1 MKSKV
6 RRLTY
11 FPVMMFLCLLMLFGC
26 KSDGTDLRP
35 ADLVITNAQIFT
47 SNTRQPNADT
57 IAIKGRYI
65 AFVGSFAGAGRFIG
79 PGTQVVDVKGRL
91 ITPGFVD
98 NHCHVLWIGGMSYLM
113 PPNLFACATMD
124 EILAKVEERARN
136 NPDLPIIGGIGWRMN
151 QLPDGPRKEILDAVV
166 PDRPVM
172 LMSYSGQAGWLN
184 SKAIELMTQ
193 RNPEAFARLSPVRDP
208 ATGEYTGECKRYHV
222 INILNY
228 FSWEELGPTVE
239 EGIMAAITDIL
250 EEALSYGVTTMHD
263 VQIYPEF
270 IPLLLKF
277 RDRGGLD
284 NVRVRGAYFVGPERL
299 ADEEQL
305 RSDLNN
311 WKDIGQREN
320 GAHLRLGQSL
330 KFYIDGTMDNRTS
343 LLLEPYS
350 DDPTNYGT
358 PEWTQEEFDR
368 VTEIADR
375 LKLQCCTHDTGDAG
389 ARRVI
394 NSYARALTVN
404 GMRDARHTLEHCE
417 MPTAEDWPRMALYGM
432 IASMQPQHFYG
443 DAMVENGLGHER
455 LQRLMP
461 WKSLEEAGVRISFG
475 TDWPAG
481 PINPAYGLAIAT
493 LRLNYKGTND
503 WGPDEAIAI
512 ESGIRHWTADSAYNL
527 FMENEIGTLAP
538 GKYADLVIFNTD
550 LREMSSP
557 AFWETHEFALGA
569 LDDFVDL
576 TMVGGR
582 TVYRKE
588 GADLNLA
595 R

>member
-11 FPVMMFLCLLMLFGC
+11 FPFMLCLSLLLLFGC
-26 KSDGTDLRP
+26 NSGGADSQP
-35 ADLVITNAQIFT
+35 ADLVIRNAQIFT
-47 SNTRQPNADT
+47 SHTDQPDADT
-57 IAIKGRYI
+57 IAIKGEHI
-65 AFVGSFAGAGRFIG
+65 AHVGSFAGAAPFIG
-79 PGTQVVDVKGRL
+79 PGTEVVDAKGRL

-113 PPNLFACATMD
+113 PPNLFECTTQD
-124 EILAKVEERARN
+124 EILAKIEERARN
-136 NPDLPIIGGIGWRMN
+136 NPDLPMIGGIGWRMN
-151 QLPDGPRKEILDAVV
+151 QLSDGPRKEILDAVV
-166 PDRPVM
+166 SDRPVM
-172 LMSYSGQAGWLN
+172 LMSYTGQAGWLN
-184 SKAIELMTQ
+184 SKAIALMIQ

-208 ATGEYTGECKRYHV
+208 ETGEYTGECKRYHV

-228 FSWEELGPTVE
+228 FSWEELGATVE
-239 EGIMAAITDIL
+239 EGIMASITDVL

-299 ADEEQL
+299 DDEEQL
-305 RSDLNN
+305 TSDLNE

-320 GAHLRLGQSL
+320 GAHLRFGQSL

-350 DDPTNYGT
+350 DDPANYGT
-358 PEWTQEEFDR
+358 PEWTEEEFDR
-368 VTEIADR
+368 ITEIADG
-375 LKLQCCTHDTGDAG
+375 LKLQCCTHNTGDAG

-417 MPTAEDWPRMALYGM
+417 LPTAEDWPRMALYGM
-432 IASMQPQHFYG
+432 IASMQPQHFYDDG
-443 DAMVENGLGHER
+443 VEKGLGHER
-455 LQRLMP
+455 LQRWMP

-475 TDWPAG
+475 SDWAAG
-481 PINPAYGLAIAT
+481 PTNPAYGLAIAT
-493 LRLNYKGTND
+493 LRLNYKGDND
-503 WGPDEAIAI
+503 WGPNEAIDI
-512 ESGIRHWTADSAYNL
+512 QSGIRHWTADSAYNL
-527 FMENEIGTLAP
+527 FMENEIGTLEP

-550 LREMSSP
+550 LREMSST
-557 AFWETHEFALGA
+557 AFWETHKFALGA

-582 TVYRKE
+582 TVYRKD
-588 GADLNLA
+588 GTDLNLS